1 MELAFGIAA
10 ELEDL
15 RWHWGGAY
23 EITEGSGA
31 WRAVRADNQVA
42 LVAGSA
48 AELRALIADDYA
60 RRPVPR

>member
-1 MELAFGIAA
+1 MALGRGVRDHRGVRGVA
-10 ELEDL
+10 
-15 RWHWGGAY
+15 
-23 EITEGSGA
+23 
-31 WRAVRADNQVA
+31 AVRADNQVA